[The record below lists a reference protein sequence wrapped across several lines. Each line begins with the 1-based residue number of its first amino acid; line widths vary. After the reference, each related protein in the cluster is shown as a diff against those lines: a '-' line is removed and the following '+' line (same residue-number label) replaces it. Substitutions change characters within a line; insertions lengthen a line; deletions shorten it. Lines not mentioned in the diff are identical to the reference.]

1 MESSILSNS
10 SSFSVLNS
18 SISTS
23 YAPGIK
29 SKYPMIEISSAKEI
43 IQSLCQSL
51 ASETIP
57 VEESYGRVLSQ
68 SIHSP
73 ISFPPFRASIMVI

>member
-1 MESSILSNS
+1 MENSTQSNS
-10 SSFSVLNS
+10 SSLY
-18 SISTS
+18 ISTS

-43 IQSLCQSL
+43 IQSLCKSL
-51 ASETIP
+51 PSENIP

-68 SIHSP
+68 SIRSP